1 MSGITLQKLALTVVA
16 TSLSLAAI
24 KTEIAAASTIT
35 YDFLVETERGDY
47 KGYFSY
53 DDTAPSPAGVQPY
66 YEITDFSFDFI
77 DTNYQNLY
85 APRTYTQSDLR
96 TDGRTWPR
104 SLPLTITNGE
114 VIIDPENTGIYSI
127 PRGGTLERFSFSTF
141 NSFDFDGRG
150 EANGWWTLGNS
161 GFYYMNG
168 WDRTTGPNPN
178 SGGDGIVSYWL
189 RTSASVPEPST
200 ILGLS
205 LVGLGWLFSKKKTAP
220 TND

>member
-1 MSGITLQKLALTVVA
+1 MSYKTLGKFGLTVTTA
-16 TSLSLAAI
+16 CLSLAAI
-24 KTEIAAASTIT
+24 KIEPAAAATIT
-35 YDFLVETERGDY
+35 YDFLVDTGSDQY

-53 DDTAPSPAGVQPY
+53 DDTAPSPWGVQPY
-66 YEITDFSFDFI
+66 YAITDFSFDFI

-85 APRTYTQSDLR
+85 APKTYTESDLR
-96 TDGRTWPR
+96 YDSR
-104 SLPLTITNGE
+104 SRPGSVPLTITNGE

-141 NSFDFDGRG
+141 YPFDFQGV
-150 EANGWWTLGNS
+150 EQGWWTLGNS
-161 GFYYMNG
+161 GFYYMMG

-178 SGGDGIVSYWL
+178 LGGDGIVSYWL
-189 RTSASVPEPST
+189 RPSTSVPEPST

-205 LVGLGWLFSKKKTAP
+205 LVGLGWLFSKKKTSP

>member
-1 MSGITLQKLALTVVA
+1 MSYKTLGKLGLNVA
-16 TSLSLAAI
+16 VAGLSLAAI
-24 KTEIAAASTIT
+24 KTEPAAAATIT

-66 YEITDFSFDFI
+66 YAITNFSFDFI

-85 APRTYTQSDLR
+85 APKTYTESDLEY
-96 TDGRTWPR
+96 DGRIWPR

-127 PRGGTLERFSFSTF
+127 PRGGTLERFGFSTF
-141 NSFDFDGRG
+141 YAFDFEG
-150 EANGWWTLGNS
+150 EKNGWWTLGNS
-161 GFYYMNG
+161 GFYYMMG

-178 SGGDGIVSYWL
+178 LGGSGIVSYWL
-189 RTSASVPEPST
+189 RPSTSVPEPST

-205 LVGLGWLFSKKKTAP
+205 LVGLGWLFSKKKTSP